1 MAFKEILRR
10 RAKKQVT
17 PQLLW
22 TLSPYQIL
30 GTPIITE
37 KAFGQME
44 KINVYTFLV
53 HDTATKTD
61 VVAALQY
68 IYKVTPLSIRVV
80 NSWIK
85 IRQRRGVV
93 RKAYKKVYVTLK
105 TGDSIELSA

>member
-1 MAFKEILRR
+1 MAFKDILRR

-17 PQLLW
+17 PQLLG
-22 TLSPYQIL
+22 TVSPYQLL

-53 HDTATKTD
+53 HINATKPD

-68 IYKVTPLSIRVV
+68 VYKVTPLSVRVV
-80 NSWIK
+80 TVWKK
-85 IRQRRGVV
+85 IRQRRWIV

-105 TGDSIELSA
+105 NGDSIELSA